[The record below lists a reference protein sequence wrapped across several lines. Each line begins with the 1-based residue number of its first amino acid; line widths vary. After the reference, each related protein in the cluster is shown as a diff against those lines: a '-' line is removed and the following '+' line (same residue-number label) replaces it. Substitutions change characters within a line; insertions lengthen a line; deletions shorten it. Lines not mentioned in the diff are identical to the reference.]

1 MAQRFKIHP
10 GARVLIRDL
19 QICGRAVLRRAG
31 MTAPVGR
38 AGDRSVTAEEYFRL
52 LEALEAEAN
61 DPTLPIRV
69 ARAVTAESLDPS
81 LFAALCS
88 PDFNTAIQRI
98 AAYEKLFS
106 PLVVDVDVGGRST
119 AVTFSCLGRPV
130 LPVVMGEIKVA
141 LVVALARKATRS
153 RIVPLRVEFRGACRS
168 PEVFADFFGVR
179 VLTGDAFSLTLSA
192 VDARRPFLTET
203 EQRWEMYEPYLRLR
217 LADLDDSADT
227 SERVHTFLLDTL
239 PSGNANVVEIARRLG
254 MGQRSMQRRLRDE
267 GATFQAIV
275 RDTREKLARHYLA
288 NTNLAAEEI
297 SFLLGYNRPSSFYRA
312 FQRWTGTTPKV
323 FRAGV

>member
-1 MAQRFKIHP
+1 M
-10 GARVLIRDL
+10 
-19 QICGRAVLRRAG
+19 
-31 MTAPVGR
+31 
-38 AGDRSVTAEEYFRL
+38 
-52 LEALEAEAN
+52 
-61 DPTLPIRV
+61 
-69 ARAVTAESLDPS
+69 
-81 LFAALCS
+81 
-88 PDFNTAIQRI
+88 RI

-106 PLVVDVDVGGRST
+106 PLVIDVDVGGRST
-119 AVTFSCLGRPV
+119 VVTFSCLGRPV
-130 LPVVMGEIKVA
+130 LPAVMGEIKVA
-141 LVVALARKATRS
+141 LVVELARKATRS
-153 RIVPLRVEFRGACRS
+153 KIVPLRVEFRGTCRS
-168 PEVFADFFGVR
+168 PEVFAAFFGVR
-179 VLTGDAFSLTLSA
+179 VLPGDAFSLTLSA
-192 VDARRPFLTET
+192 ADARRPFLTET

-239 PSGNANVVEIARRLG
+239 PSGNANVVEVARRLG

-275 RDTREKLARHYLA
+275 ADTREKLARHYLA

-297 SFLLGYNRPSSFYRA
+297 SFLLGYDKPSSFYRA